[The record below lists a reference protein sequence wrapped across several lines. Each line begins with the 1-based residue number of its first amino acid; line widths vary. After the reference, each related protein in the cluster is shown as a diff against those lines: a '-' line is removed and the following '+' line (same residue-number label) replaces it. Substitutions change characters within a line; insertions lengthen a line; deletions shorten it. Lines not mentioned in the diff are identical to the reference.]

1 MVVGQQ
7 VPKGRD
13 YKVDLLIPPG
23 KKVIYKSASARTR
36 HNLKEVN
43 DVRVEFLMIK
53 ITINSTPSSCIRQ
66 GEVNL

>member
-43 DVRVEFLMIK
+43 DVRVEFLMIE
-53 ITINSTPSSCIRQ
+53 IAIDGTPSGCIRQ
-66 GEVNL
+66 GEANL